1 MNELKL
7 LRKFKK
13 KKKKGIFFSPFTQV
27 DVVALNMKIKNPDI
41 KRKYKA

>member
-1 MNELKL
+1 MSLNYFENL
-7 LRKFKK
+7 KK